1 MPQVTIHKCKDPETT
16 PLTLLERMEAITKSI
31 RERAFKLSQN
41 RKAGTGSDLDDW
53 VQAERDLVW
62 SPASEMVEDDKAF
75 RARVALPGFDAK
87 DIEVSALPDALVI
100 QADTTHTHNG
110 EHGNVCFCEFS
121 SNEVFRRIPLPT
133 PIDVNKVTASVHE
146 GVLEVTA
153 PKAAPK
159 LLAAHA

>member
-16 PLTLLERMEAITKSI
+16 PRTLLERMEAITKSI
-31 RERAFKLSQN
+31 RERAFKLSQD
-41 RKAGTGSDLDDW
+41 RKIGTGSDLDDW

-62 SPASEMVEDDKAF
+62 SPASELVEDDKAF
-75 RARVALPGFDAK
+75 RARVALPGFDAN

-100 QADTTHTHNG
+100 QADTTHTHN
-110 EHGNVCFCEFS
+110 EESGNVCFCEFS
-121 SNEVFRRIPLPT
+121 GKEVFRRLPLPAL
-133 PIDVNKVTASVHE
+133 IDVDKVTASLHE

-153 PKAAPK
+153 PKAATK